1 MIKIVFIGIAAVFL
15 ILLLKNAKPEFAL
28 LLSLCTCVVMMLGCV
43 GVLAGVID
51 RLQELFSYAKLPGGY
66 FSLLLKILGI
76 TYLADFG
83 SALCKDAGQTAIAA
97 QIDLAG
103 RLVVIS
109 ISLPVILAVFEELV
123 RMI

>member
-1 MIKIVFIGIAAVFL
+1 
-15 ILLLKNAKPEFAL
+15 
-28 LLSLCTCVVMMLGCV
+28 MLGCV

-83 SALCKDAGQTAIAA
+83 SSLCRDAGQTAIAA